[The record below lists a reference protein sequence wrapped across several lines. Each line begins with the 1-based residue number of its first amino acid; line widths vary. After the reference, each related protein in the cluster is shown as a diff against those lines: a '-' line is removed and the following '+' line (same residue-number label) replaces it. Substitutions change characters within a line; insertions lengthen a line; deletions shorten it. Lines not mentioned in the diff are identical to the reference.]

1 MVYSMTGYGKS
12 VETKDDQK
20 VTVEVRTVNHRF
32 LDVKINMS
40 HSLFSLENEIRQ
52 VIQSYFNR
60 GRVDVYI
67 HLEDRHLARFDVKVD
82 WHLMDQYMEQID
94 KAKDRYQL
102 AGNTPLELITSLP
115 DLFLIEQRE
124 HLLEEIKDIL
134 LLNVRQA
141 CKEVQAMRQ
150 REGMNLKKD
159 MLKRM
164 QTIHNMVLSL
174 EESQPII
181 VENYSERV
189 KERIHLYIDDSAQID
204 ETRLH
209 QEIALLAEKGDITE
223 EITRLKS
230 HISHSVELLNEQSQI
245 GRKLDFV
252 IQEVHRELNTIGS
265 KAIDEQMSRL
275 IVQAKGELEKIRE
288 QIQNIE

>member
-1 MVYSMTGYGKS
+1 
-12 VETKDDQK
+12 
-20 VTVEVRTVNHRF
+20 
-32 LDVKINMS
+32 MS